1 MRGDIRTIGAFIVL
15 GVAVGLDYFMW
26 AVSTDRDVFGH
37 LGRPSRAVAV
47 YMIVTA
53 LVAAVGVGVIMNI

>member
-1 MRGDIRTIGAFIVL
+1 MRGDIRTIGAFIIL
-15 GVAVGLDYFMW
+15 GAAAGLIYFMW

-37 LGRPSRAVAV
+37 LGRPSRAVAI
-47 YMIVTA
+47 YMIATA